1 MGDLYSKNTANYPRL
16 FTDKFFVDY
25 KNTAAYNGFI
35 DTAIR
40 YIEDFQL
47 LRTDLWARFV
57 QQFKQEDADYEGGWR
72 GEYWGKMMRGA
83 CFTYSY
89 TQNPRLY
96 KVLTDT
102 VLDMMEAQEENG
114 RISSYGSYHE
124 FWAWDIWARKY
135 VLLGMQYFLEICT
148 DEELTKK
155 IIKSMCGQVDYIMTK
170 IGDPQEGKKL
180 ITTATC
186 NWRGLN
192 SSSLLEPIVRLYS
205 LTKEQKYLDFATYIV
220 NCGGTEV
227 INIFDLAYE
236 DKFYPYQYPITK
248 AYEMMSCFEG
258 LLEYYRVTGIEKHK
272 VSVINFA
279 NKILE
284 SDFTVIGSCGCTHEL
299 FDHSTVRQANT
310 TNGAIAQETCV
321 TVTLMKFFYQLTL
334 LTGDVRYSDA
344 FETSLYNAFLGAI
357 NTDKVIEPTI
367 KQNHPDWSIE
377 PLPFDS
383 YSPLTAGT
391 RGNGIGGL
399 KLMSDNHY
407 YGCCACIGAAG
418 TGLISKMALLTSG
431 KGFVMNLFIDGS
443 MKTTTQSGSE
453 VTFHTHTGYPVDGNV
468 KITVELQKKERFEL
482 LIRNPQWSKNTKLF
496 INGVEQKVE
505 SGYPAVDRE
514 WSDGDVIE
522 LELDMRT
529 QAIYPIPYGHEI
541 IMNKV
546 VWKINYMV
554 PTYDEEDP
562 IAKNHIA
569 LRRGS
574 VILAQENRL
583 GYSVDDPVK
592 VLVDEDGYVDVTMPE
607 KEIAPYEHILEVEVP
622 LADGRKMHVT
632 DYASAGK
639 LWTEESKMAAWML
652 TDTRI

>member
-25 KNTAAYNGFI
+25 RNTAAYNGFI

-96 KVLTDT
+96 KVLTNT

-114 RISSYGSYHE
+114 RISSYGPYHE

-284 SDFTVIGSCGCTHEL
+284 SDFTIIGSCGCTHEL

-321 TVTLMKFFYQLTL
+321 TVTLMKFFYQMTL
-334 LTGDVRYSDA
+334 LTGDVKYSDA

-357 NTDKVIEPTI
+357 NTDKVIEPII

-431 KGFVMNLFIDGS
+431 KGFVLNLFIDGS
-443 MKTTTQSGSE
+443 MKTTTKSGNE
-453 VTFHTHTGYPVDGNV
+453 VTFHTHTGYPVSGNV
-468 KITVELQKKERFEL
+468 KITVELQKKEHFEL
-482 LIRNPQWSKNTKLF
+482 LIRNPQWSKNTRLLV
-496 INGVEQKVE
+496 NGVEQKAE
-505 SGYPAVDRE
+505 GGYLTVDRE

-522 LELDMRT
+522 LNLDMRT
-529 QAIYPIPYGHEI
+529 EAIYPIPYGHEI

-569 LRRGS
+569 LRRGP

-583 GYSVDDPVK
+583 GYSVDNPVK
-592 VLVDEDGYVDVTMPE
+592 VLVDEDGYVGVTMPE
-607 KEIAPYEHILEVEVP
+607 KEVAPYEHILEVEVP

-652 TDTRI
+652 TE